1 MIDNKK
7 LFADISYRFDD
18 LGLLK
23 DALTHTNNSK
33 KKNLKFQRLEFLG
46 DRILGLVIADILFH
60 KFATE
65 SEGDLTRRMHT
76 LVNEETLA
84 KIAKEINIGEHIILS
99 YNEEKAGGRNKNTI
113 LADTL
118 EAIIAAIYRDKGHTF
133 VFEFV
138 SQHWDKYLS
147 EEKTPP
153 IDPKTKL
160 QEWCQ
165 SKGFNLPLYNQV
177 EKSGPDHSPEF
188 IIKVV
193 INAEFEI
200 EGLGLTKKQA
210 ERKAASNALLSEY
223 VLNYEK

>member
-1 MIDNKK
+1 MIDDKK

-18 LGLLK
+18 LALLK

-46 DRILGLVIADILFH
+46 DRILGLAIADILFH
-60 KFATE
+60 KFANE

-118 EAIIAAIYRDKGHTF
+118 EAIIAAIYLDKGYAS

-147 EEKTPP
+147 VETTPP

-193 INAEFEI
+193 INAEFQI

-210 ERKAASNALLSEY
+210 ERRAASNALLSEY

>member
-7 LFADISYRFDD
+7 LFVDISYRFDD

-46 DRILGLVIADILFH
+46 DRIPGLVIADILFH
-60 KFATE
+60 KFANE

-99 YNEEKAGGRNKNTI
+99 YNEEKAGGRDKNTI

-118 EAIIAAIYRDKGHTF
+118 EAIIAAIYLDKGHTF

-138 SQHWDKYLS
+138 SVIRSRAKFVNSKQDISLLLIRDLS
-147 EEKTPP
+147 
-153 IDPKTKL
+153 
-160 QEWCQ
+160 
-165 SKGFNLPLYNQV
+165 
-177 EKSGPDHSPEF
+177 
-188 IIKVV
+188 
-193 INAEFEI
+193 
-200 EGLGLTKKQA
+200 
-210 ERKAASNALLSEY
+210 SNADLYSKS
-223 VLNYEK
+223 NFPI

>member
-1 MIDNKK
+1 
-7 LFADISYRFDD
+7 
-18 LGLLK
+18 
-23 DALTHTNNSK
+23 
-33 KKNLKFQRLEFLG
+33 
-46 DRILGLVIADILFH
+46 
-60 KFATE
+60 
-65 SEGDLTRRMHT
+65 MHT

-118 EAIIAAIYRDKGHTF
+118 EAIIAAIYLDKGYTF

-138 SQHWDKYLS
+138 SQHWDKYVL
-147 EEKTPP
+147 EETTPP

>member
-1 MIDNKK
+1 V
-7 LFADISYRFDD
+7 DISYSFDD
-18 LGLLK
+18 LVLLK
-23 DALTHTNNSK
+23 EALTHTNNSK

-60 KFATE
+60 KFSKET
-65 SEGDLTRRMHT
+65 EGDLTRRMHT

-84 KIAKEINIGEHIILS
+84 KIAKEINISDHIILS

-113 LADTL
+113 LADSM
-118 EAIIAAIYRDKGHTF
+118 EAIIAAIYLDKGYF
-133 VFEFV
+133 SVFEFV
-138 SQHWDKYLS
+138 SKHWGKYLS

-165 SKGFNLPLYNQV
+165 SKGFKLPLYHQV

-193 INAEFEI
+193 INTEFEI

-210 ERKAASNALLSEY
+210 ERKAALNALLSEY
-223 VLNYEK
+223 VSNYEK

>member
-1 MIDNKK
+1 MIDDKK

-18 LGLLK
+18 LALLK

-46 DRILGLVIADILFH
+46 DRILGLAIADILYH
-60 KFATE
+60 KFTKE

-118 EAIIAAIYRDKGHTF
+118 EAIIAAIYLDKSYAS

-147 EEKTPP
+147 VETTPP

-210 ERKAASNALLSEY
+210 ERRAASNALLSEY